1 MSKAAVK
8 TGFDPNKVLGAGRS
22 LTHFSTLIALIGVI
36 LLFSVTTPSFLS
48 ISNFANI
55 LSQSSVLALVAIGLC
70 FVVAGGGIDLSVAV
84 SFDIGAMV
92 AVMMLQEGFDWL
104 PAIILGLAAGA
115 LVGLFNSFFVVKI
128 KITPFLVTLG
138 TLFIGESIEKIFTR
152 GGEPIYLPGMNE
164 IFKFLGR
171 GSLLVLETEN
181 GGRIDFKFSI
191 LLALLTAFVAHFLLK
206 RTIFG
211 RHLYALGSQKE
222 AAALSGIPIGRYTI
236 YTFLISG
243 VVSALAGMIGSSVL
257 TAYTPL
263 SGRYYLMDAI
273 GAVFIGSTLSRQGH
287 ANIPGTL
294 IGVLFFGI
302 VANGLNLIGINF
314 YWQGIAR
321 GLLIFFIL
329 VIDSLVSNRRNQIE

>member
-1 MSKAAVK
+1 MSKLTVK
-8 TGFDPNKVLGAGRS
+8 KGFYSGDTLKIEKS

-36 LLFSVTTPSFLS
+36 LLFSITTPSFLS
-48 ISNFANI
+48 MSNFANI
-55 LSQSSVLALVAIGLC
+55 LSQSSILALVSIGLC
-70 FVVAGGGIDLSVAV
+70 FVVASGGIDLSVAV

-104 PAIILGLAAGA
+104 PAILLGLAAGA
-115 LVGLFNSFFVVKI
+115 VVGLFNSFFVVKI
-128 KITPFLVTLG
+128 NISPFLVTLG
-138 TLFIGESIEKIFTR
+138 TLFIGESIEKIVTK

-171 GSLLVLETEN
+171 GSLFVLEAEE
-181 GGRIDFKFSI
+181 GSRIDFKFSI
-191 LLALLTAFVAHFLLK
+191 LLALLTAFIAHFVLK

-211 RHLYALGSQKE
+211 RHLYALGAKKE

-236 YTFLISG
+236 YAFLLSG
-243 VVSALAGMIGSSVL
+243 VICALAGIIGSSVL

-273 GAVFIGSTLSRQGH
+273 GAVFIGSTLSRHGH

-302 VANGLNLIGINF
+302 VANGLSLIGINF
-314 YWQGIAR
+314 YWQGVAR
-321 GLLIFFIL
+321 GLLIFLIL
-329 VIDSLVSNRRNQIE
+329 LIDAIVSKKRFST